1 MEKIKK
7 VILIVLGTIS
17 LILGIIGIFLP
28 LLPTTPLLLLAAAC
42 YIRSSK
48 KLYSFLINNKYLG
61 TYIKDYQEKG
71 AIPKKT
77 KVIALCFLWLSIGGS
92 TLFVVS
98 KFFVRIILITIAIGV
113 TIHIVRLKTLENLNN
128 LEDNESTTS

>member
-28 LLPTTPLLLLAAAC
+28 LLPTTPLLLLSAAC
-42 YIRSSK
+42 YIRSSE
-48 KLYSFLINNKYLG
+48 KLYNLLINNKYLG
-61 TYIKDYQEKG
+61 SYIKDYQEKG

-77 KVIALCFLWLSIGGS
+77 KIIAVCFLWLSIGGS
-92 TLFVVS
+92 VLFVITKPFV
-98 KFFVRIILITIAIGV
+98 KFILISIATGV
-113 TIHIVRLKTLENLNN
+113 TIHILRLKTVESLEVLKNN
-128 LEDNESTTS
+128 EE

>member
-1 MEKIKK
+1 M
-7 VILIVLGTIS
+7 
-17 LILGIIGIFLP
+17 
-28 LLPTTPLLLLAAAC
+28 LLAAAC

-77 KVIALCFLWLSIGGS
+77 KVIALCCLWLSIGGS

>member
-1 MEKIKK
+1 MKKIKK
-7 VILIVLGTIS
+7 IVLIVLGTIS

-77 KVIALCFLWLSIGGS
+77 KVIALLFLWLSIGAS
-92 TLFVVS
+92 TLFIVS
-98 KFFVRIILITIAIGV
+98 KPFVRIILITIAIGV
-113 TIHIVRLKTLENLNN
+113 TIHIVRLKTLENLEN
-128 LEDNESTTS
+128 LENNEKTTS